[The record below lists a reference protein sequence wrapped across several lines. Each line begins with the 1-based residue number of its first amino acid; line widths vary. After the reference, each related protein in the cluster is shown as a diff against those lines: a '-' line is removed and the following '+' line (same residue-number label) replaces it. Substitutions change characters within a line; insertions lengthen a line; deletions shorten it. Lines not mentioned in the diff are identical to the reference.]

1 MTTAA
6 AGDHGRPGGD
16 PRVLGLLVAE
26 LEQLRNAAMRAV
38 GPMPF
43 ADPPPELQGDFSDD
57 ERQLVEILSRV
68 RRAVIEQPAIAHAIT
83 SFLVGEGRR
92 FAETDEGRRWL
103 DALRDAP
110 EVERLRRIWEATTL
124 NVLDDGH
131 IEGGIPPAWV
141 DLLADV
147 TATAGVDRIVTAL
160 RPRGLA

>member
-6 AGDHGRPGGD
+6 AADHGRPGAD

-26 LEQLRNAAMRAV
+26 LEQLRNAAMRAF
-38 GPMPF
+38 GPSPLLDAPSQLPDDM
-43 ADPPPELQGDFSDD
+43 SDD
-57 ERQLVEILSRV
+57 ERRLVEILHRV
-68 RRAVIEQPAIAHAIT
+68 RRAVIEQPALAHAIT

-124 NVLDDGH
+124 NVLDDAH
-131 IEGGIPPAWV
+131 DERGIPPAWV
-141 DLLADV
+141 DLLTDL
-147 TATAGVDRIVTAL
+147 TAAGAVDGIVTAL

>member
-6 AGDHGRPGGD
+6 GGNGRGPGVD
-16 PRVLGLLVAE
+16 PRLLGVLVAE

-38 GPMPF
+38 GQLPIV
-43 ADPPPELQGDFSDD
+43 DVPPLPDDLSDD
-57 ERQLVEILSRV
+57 ERQLVDILHRA
-68 RRAVIEQPAIAHAIT
+68 RRAVIEQPALAHAIT
-83 SFLVGEGRR
+83 SFLAGEGRR
-92 FAETDEGRRWL
+92 YAETAEGQRWL

-131 IEGGIPPAWV
+131 DERGVPSAWV
-141 DLLADV
+141 DLLADL
-147 TATAGVDRIVTAL
+147 TATGSVDGIVSAL